1 MLPVEIDKLMTH
13 THTHTEKYVN
23 LKYVSLILS
32 FS

>member
-13 THTHTEKYVN
+13 THTEIYVN